1 MLSWLCSLWGS
12 SQIDLLRMILMCL
25 DSWDVHHWDTAFFE
39 KLPDLQQ
46 SLDVPNTPET
56 LRQVAASDMSFKPN
70 IASTC
75 LIDINEWLLSNDHL
89 ELLACRSHMLTPRLR
104 KTAKTLKVMLF
115 RLKSL
120 QDQWWWSHS
129 SANPTIK
136 LQVVGSQ
143 PQNVNIID
151 SKASATELF
160 GVLQQQLFLGRFPVH
175 GSCQQRLWRS
185 PCRAVV
191 WCLNPHAVRD
201 TSIYIYVCVYMT
213 YEYMNNQ
220 QITKETNIY
229 IYTI

>member
-1 MLSWLCSLWGS
+1 MN
-12 SQIDLLRMILMCL
+12 DYYRMTI
-25 DSWDVHHWDTAFFE
+25 WNYWH
-39 KLPDLQQ
+39 
-46 SLDVPNTPET
+46 
-56 LRQVAASDMSFKPN
+56 
-70 IASTC
+70 
-75 LIDINEWLLSNDHL
+75 
-89 ELLACRSHMLTPRLR
+89 SHMLTPRLR

-229 IYTI
+229 ILYSNIYIHTYIHCTKTYRQSI